1 MNSSR
6 IAVSIEAG
14 SEIQGGLRPT
24 TPFGILGALF
34 LSAAPRHPPISQLQ
48 ALSACG
54 FQLSLLGLCNGHYC
68 CFAYLYKCFLKEQNR
83 ILQQ

>member
-14 SEIQGGLRPT
+14 SEIQRGLRPT
-24 TPFGILGALF
+24 TPFGILGALS
-34 LSAAPRHPPISQLQ
+34 LSAAPRRPPISQLQ
-48 ALSACG
+48 APSACG

-68 CFAYLYKCFLKEQNR
+68 CFASLYTCFLKEQHR

>member
-34 LSAAPRHPPISQLQ
+34 LSTAPRAPSHLTAASSECVWFSAVTAG
-48 ALSACG
+48 AL
-54 FQLSLLGLCNGHYC
+54 
-68 CFAYLYKCFLKEQNR
+68 
-83 ILQQ
+83 